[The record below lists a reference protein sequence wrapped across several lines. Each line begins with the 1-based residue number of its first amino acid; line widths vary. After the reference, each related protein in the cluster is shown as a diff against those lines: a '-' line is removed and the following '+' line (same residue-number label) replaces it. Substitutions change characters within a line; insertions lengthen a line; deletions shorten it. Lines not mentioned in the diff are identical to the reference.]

1 VQKRKE
7 ISSEATEEETED
19 EEQGISEDRN
29 EEEDIKVQ
37 KVDTNQEKEEADEN
51 AQEAPQIGQ
60 CAICHVI
67 IDDTNLGGSVT
78 DSKQDSHS
86 ENYLLCQH
94 CVQNFSI
101 RSGR

>member
-1 VQKRKE
+1 MQKRKE
-7 ISSEATEEETED
+7 ISSEATEDETED

-37 KVDTNQEKEEADEN
+37 EVDTNQEKEEADEN

-60 CAICHVI
+60 CAICHII

-78 DSKQDSHS
+78 DSKDPRS
-86 ENYLLCQH
+86 EDYLLCQH
-94 CVQNFSI
+94 CIRNFSI